1 MSSSTDSADNT
12 STCVV
17 DKEGDGSSEDVA
29 AKQLALQID
38 HLSIENEGGDIPTAM
53 ASPTNA
59 DNTDNITTCAAC
71 GKQGDKES
79 MNICNKCKMVHYCNA
94 ACKKKHKSKHNKKCD
109 RRVAEL
115 HDEQLLKESPPR
127 EDCPI

>member
-53 ASPTNA
+53 ASV
-59 DNTDNITTCAAC
+59 TTRT
-71 GKQGDKES
+71 
-79 MNICNKCKMVHYCNA
+79 I
-94 ACKKKHKSKHNKKCD
+94 
-109 RRVAEL
+109 L
-115 HDEQLLKESPPR
+115 T
-127 EDCPI
+127 I